1 MLEALFARNTGC
13 LDLSI
18 VCFSAME
25 TVISI
30 EYNELIRDG
39 EFEMKTQIQDFLD
52 SKVDE
57 WKFSVTTHLWS
68 DHYFRLL
75 RRHFSLQLLVENPGE
90 EPVWVPL
97 PYDSTIAECLNLA
110 QCRTRLTSYRIRV
123 RLNPDRTVGNCGN
136 PWVGLERSSVVV
148 PKTAWNWWKVFERQ
162 SAEKEVISVKYELDL
177 KSSEVILNCANFE
190 FRV

>member
-1 MLEALFARNTGC
+1 
-13 LDLSI
+13 
-18 VCFSAME
+18 ME
-25 TVISI
+25 TVITI
-30 EYNELIRDG
+30 EYKELIRDG

-97 PYDSTIAECLNLA
+97 PYDSTITGPVSHSFDQLPYSSPSQSRQDCWELWRPL
-110 QCRTRLTSYRIRV
+110 IGV
-123 RLNPDRTVGNCGN
+123 VKIK
-136 PWVGLERSSVVV
+136 RSSF
-148 PKTAWNWWKVFERQ
+148 KD
-162 SAEKEVISVKYELDL
+162 SL
-177 KSSEVILNCANFE
+177 KLRNGF
-190 FRV
+190 

>member
-1 MLEALFARNTGC
+1 MFARKPGR

-30 EYNELIRDG
+30 EYKELIRDG

-68 DHYFRLL
+68 DHYFGLL
-75 RRHFSLQLLVENPGE
+75 RRHFSLQLLVENLE
-90 EPVWVPL
+90 K
-97 PYDSTIAECLNLA
+97 NLFGCH
-110 QCRTRLTSYRIRV
+110 CRMIRL
-123 RLNPDRTVGNCGN
+123 
-136 PWVGLERSSVVV
+136 SV
-148 PKTAWNWWKVFERQ
+148 
-162 SAEKEVISVKYELDL
+162 SV
-177 KSSEVILNCANFE
+177 
-190 FRV
+190 

>member
-1 MLEALFARNTGC
+1 MFSAYLSVFLELSGRDELVIFEALFARNPGR

-18 VCFSAME
+18 VVFSAME
-25 TVISI
+25 TVITI
-30 EYNELIRDG
+30 EYKELIRDG

-97 PYDSTIAECLNLA
+97 PYDSTISECLNLA
-110 QCRTRLTSYRIRV
+110 QCRTRLTSYRIFESISIQTGQLGIV
-123 RLNPDRTVGNCGN
+123 ET
-136 PWVGLERSSVVV
+136 LE
-148 PKTAWNWWKVFERQ
+148 WG
-162 SAEKEVISVKYELDL
+162 
-177 KSSEVILNCANFE
+177 
-190 FRV
+190 

>member
-1 MLEALFARNTGC
+1 
-13 LDLSI
+13 
-18 VCFSAME
+18 ME
-25 TVISI
+25 TVISL

-57 WKFSVTTHLWS
+57 WKFSVTTHLWC

-110 QCRTRLTSYRIRV
+110 QCRTRLTRYRIRV
-123 RLNPDRTVGNCGN
+123 RLNPDRSVGNCGR
-136 PWVGLERSSVVV
+136 PLSGVRKIKRSSS
-148 PKTAWNWWKVFERQ
+148 KD
-162 SAEKEVISVKYELDL
+162 SL
-177 KSSEVILNCANFE
+177 KLRDGF
-190 FRV
+190 

>member
-1 MLEALFARNTGC
+1 
-13 LDLSI
+13 
-18 VCFSAME
+18 ME
-25 TVISI
+25 TVISL

-57 WKFSVTTHLWS
+57 WKFSVTTHLWC

-97 PYDSTIAECLNLA
+97 PYDSTIAELFE
-110 QCRTRLTSYRIRV
+110 S
-123 RLNPDRTVGNCGN
+123 G
-136 PWVGLERSSVVV
+136 SVSHSFDTL
-148 PKTAWNWWKVFERQ
+148 PYPSPSQ
-162 SAEKEVISVKYELDL
+162 S
-177 KSSEVILNCANFE
+177 
-190 FRV
+190 R

>member
-1 MLEALFARNTGC
+1 MLEALFARNTGR

-97 PYDSTIAECLNLA
+97 P
-110 QCRTRLTSYRIRV
+110 V
-123 RLNPDRTVGNCGN
+123 RFDHR
-136 PWVGLERSSVVV
+136 R
-148 PKTAWNWWKVFERQ
+148 VFESGSVSHSFDTLPYPSPSQ
-162 SAEKEVISVKYELDL
+162 S
-177 KSSEVILNCANFE
+177 
-190 FRV
+190 

>member
-1 MLEALFARNTGC
+1 
-13 LDLSI
+13 
-18 VCFSAME
+18 ME
-25 TVISI
+25 TVITI
-30 EYNELIRDG
+30 EYKELIRDG

-97 PYDSTIAECLNLA
+97 PYDSTIAECLNPA
-110 QCRTRLTSYRIRV
+110 QCRTRLTQLPYPSPSQSRS
-123 RLNPDRTVGNCGN
+123 GQ
-136 PWVGLERSSVVV
+136 LEIVAD
-148 PKTAWNWWKVFERQ
+148 P
-162 SAEKEVISVKYELDL
+162 
-177 KSSEVILNCANFE
+177 
-190 FRV
+190 

>member
-1 MLEALFARNTGC
+1 MSYLKLLFARNPGR

-75 RRHFSLQLLVENPGE
+75 RRHFG
-90 EPVWVPL
+90 PVSHSFDKL
-97 PYDSTIAECLNLA
+97 PYPSPSQSRSDSWKLWQPLSE
-110 QCRTRLTSYRIRV
+110 V
-123 RLNPDRTVGNCGN
+123 R
-136 PWVGLERSSVVV
+136 EIKRSSS
-148 PKTAWNWWKVFERQ
+148 KD
-162 SAEKEVISVKYELDL
+162 SL
-177 KSSEVILNCANFE
+177 KLRDGF
-190 FRV
+190 

>member
-1 MLEALFARNTGC
+1 MFSAYLSFFLNCQEGINLSSLKLCLLETQVVLI
-13 LDLSI
+13 LVSL
-18 VCFSAME
+18 FSAME
-25 TVISI
+25 TVITI
-30 EYNELIRDG
+30 EYKELIRDG

-97 PYDSTIAECLNLA
+97 PYDSTISECLNLA

-123 RLNPDRTVGNCGN
+123 HLNPDRTVGNCGD
-136 PWVGLERSSVVV
+136 P
-148 PKTAWNWWKVFERQ
+148 
-162 SAEKEVISVKYELDL
+162 
-177 KSSEVILNCANFE
+177 
-190 FRV
+190 

>member
-1 MLEALFARNTGC
+1 MFARNPGRP
-13 LDLSI
+13 DLSI
-18 VCFSAME
+18 VCFSTME
-25 TVISI
+25 TVISL

-39 EFEMKTQIQDFLD
+39 EFEMKTQLQDFLE

-97 PYDSTIAECLNLA
+97 PYDSTILECLNLA
-110 QCRTRLTSYRIRV
+110 QCSTRLTRYRIRV
-123 RLNPDRTVGNCGN
+123 RLNPDRSVGNCGN
-136 PWVGLERSSVVV
+136 P
-148 PKTAWNWWKVFERQ
+148 
-162 SAEKEVISVKYELDL
+162 
-177 KSSEVILNCANFE
+177 
-190 FRV
+190 